1 MDKNQYLSAMYQG
14 WSSCQACGL
23 CAERQQVVFGYGNPD
38 ASVIIIGE
46 APGENEDRQGVPF
59 VGAAGQ
65 LLDQYLAAV
74 SYREDVQETVD
85 TMNKLRNQDD
95 RVSYQRRLRELLLED
110 YYFTNVV
117 MCRPPENRDPIPKEL
132 DACRARLIEQIY
144 TIDPVIIISAGSIA
158 TTALVGKKVSIT
170 SQRGELMDIEIPGRL
185 GAVRYPLM
193 PVLHPSYLLRSNDF
207 RQKGGNGTKTYNDFV
222 RAMEIVD
229 AYNEQHKGIPR
240 PKRPKREPV

>member
-14 WSSCQACGL
+14 WSGCTACGL
-23 CAERQQVVFGYGNPD
+23 CQDRQQIVFGYGNPN
-38 ASVIIIGE
+38 AQVMIIGE
-46 APGENEDRQGVPF
+46 APGENEDRQGLPF
-59 VGAAGQ
+59 IGAAGQ
-65 LLDQYLAAV
+65 LLDQYLAYV
-74 SYREDVQETVD
+74 SCRDEVQDTVE
-85 TMNKLRNQDD
+85 TMNKLRNEED
-95 RVSYQRRLRELLLED
+95 RYAYRRKLRELLLED

-144 TIDPVIIISAGSIA
+144 TVDPVIIVTAGSIA

-170 SQRGELMDIEIPGRL
+170 SQRGELLDVEIPGRIL
-185 GAVRYPLM
+185 PVRYPLM

-222 RAMEIVD
+222 RVMEIVD
-229 AYNEQHKGIPR
+229 AFNLRHYGIQP
-240 PKRPKREPV
+240 PKRPKKEPV